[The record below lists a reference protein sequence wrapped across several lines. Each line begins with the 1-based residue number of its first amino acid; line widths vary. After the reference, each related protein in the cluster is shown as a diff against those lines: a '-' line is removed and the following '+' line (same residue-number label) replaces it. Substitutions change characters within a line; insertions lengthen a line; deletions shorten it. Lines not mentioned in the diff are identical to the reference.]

1 MTDPTTSCGDCMP
14 GGMLSVSANGSTAGT
29 GILWA
34 MVPLNGTT
42 TASTP
47 PGILR
52 AFDASDVSKELWD
65 SQQNATRD
73 AVGNVAKFTPP
84 TIANGKVYLA
94 TRSGYLDVYGLLPTT
109 GATNTPTATATPSN
123 TPLADATPT
132 NTPIPP
138 TATNTSTPMPPTAT

>member
-1 MTDPTTSCGDCMP
+1 MAGRTPNAKRQTPNAERRTRRQ
-14 GGMLSVSANGSTAGT
+14 ATAAGS

-73 AVGNVAKFTPP
+73 AMGNVAKFTPP

-94 TRSGYLDVYGLLPTT
+94 TRSGYLDVYGLLP
-109 GATNTPTATATPSN
+109 
-123 TPLADATPT
+123 
-132 NTPIPP
+132 
-138 TATNTSTPMPPTAT
+138 